1 MTNMN
6 KRYLPVFPMAFLF
19 LFALFL
25 MTGEQDYSTGVIS
38 VEEFQSKN
46 FSRSW
51 TNLNQI
57 HNILKTA

>member
-57 HNILKTA
+57 HNILKIA